1 MSRITLLVGFGLTL
15 LACGCSKSASELLRK
30 GDAAVCATQEVE
42 NEVADIV
49 RQQSRID
56 GGSMLEDSQTLKA
69 RLLRSVSLSFE
80 QVTGS
85 ADAAS
90 SGEATCSGRVKISSV
105 RSADKMS
112 DVSYYVT
119 TDLQNEKPIV
129 RADVSAAAAIVSEI
143 ITELAKP
150 DLKTAKEAK
159 AKDDAENAAIYEGA
173 WRARNADYV
182 NAHTK
187 RVLSQGFSGRFT
199 PTEVRDFVR
208 GKMLGRECNDTQD
221 DTERTL
227 ICPIW
232 RDYPWKIC
240 QDSEYY
246 KHCNSDAEYDEDMK
260 DFLADGS
267 KKPAPLPEGIDPN

>member
-1 MSRITLLVGFGLTL
+1 MARITLLVGFGLTL
-15 LACGCSKSASELLRK
+15 LACGCSNSATELLRK

-42 NEVADIV
+42 NEVADII
-49 RQQSRID
+49 REQSRIE
-56 GGSMLEDSQTLKA
+56 GGSMLEDGRTLKA
-69 RLLRSVSLSFE
+69 RLLRGISLSFE

-90 SGEATCSGRVKISSV
+90 SGEAICSGKAKIISDG
-105 RSADKMS
+105 SAEKMA

-119 TDLQNEKPIV
+119 IDLQNDKLIV
-129 RADVSAAAAIVSEI
+129 RADVSAAAAIVSQI
-143 ITELAKP
+143 ITELAEP
-150 DLKTAKEAK
+150 NLKTAKEAK
-159 AKDDAENAAIYEGA
+159 AKDDAENAALYEGA

-182 NAHTK
+182 NAHTQ

-221 DTERTL
+221 DAERAL

-246 KHCNSDAEYDEDMK
+246 RHCNSDAEYDEDMK